1 MKITYLLFAFAL
13 ILTVGC
19 NNQPAKETKTE
30 TETVRVIEVEKAPVK
45 KESETTISVGPNGGS
60 VKTKKVDVK
69 VETNN
74 N

>member
-13 ILTVGC
+13 LATVGC

-30 TETVRVIEVEKAPVK
+30 TVKIIEVEKPA
-45 KESETTISVGPNGGS
+45 KESETSISVGPNGGS
-60 VKTKKVDVK
+60 VKTKKIDVK

-74 N
+74 

>member
-1 MKITYLLFAFAL
+1 MKITYLFFAL
-13 ILTVGC
+13 ALLVTVGC

-30 TETVRVIEVEKAPVK
+30 TIKVVEVEAAEKPA

-74 N
+74 

>member
-1 MKITYLLFAFAL
+1 MKITYLLFAFTLLAA
-13 ILTVGC
+13 VGC

-30 TETVRVIEVEKAPVK
+30 TVKVVEVEAPA
-45 KESETTISVGPNGGS
+45 KESETSISVGPNGGS

-74 N
+74 

>member
-1 MKITYLLFAFAL
+1 MKITYLFFAL
-13 ILTVGC
+13 VLLVSVGC

-30 TETVRVIEVEKAPVK
+30 TVKVVEVEAAPA

-74 N
+74 

>member
-19 NNQPAKETKTE
+19 NNQPAKETQTE
-30 TETVRVIEVEKAPVK
+30 TIKVIEVEKAPVK
-45 KESETTISVGPNGGS
+45 KESETTISVGPNGGT
-60 VKTKKVDVK
+60 VKTKKIDVK